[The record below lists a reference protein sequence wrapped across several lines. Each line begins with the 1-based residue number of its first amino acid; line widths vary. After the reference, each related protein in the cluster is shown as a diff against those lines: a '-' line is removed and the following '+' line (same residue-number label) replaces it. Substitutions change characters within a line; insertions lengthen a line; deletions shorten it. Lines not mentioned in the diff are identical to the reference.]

1 MRILWTGTTAGQ
13 LCALALLLLA
23 GVLLTSCVSVRVSE
37 DSDDAR
43 APLES
48 ASYLTENT
56 REGSATLED
65 GEFREQAA
73 PGSAAEL
80 VIRLGKWSLGDIDGQ
95 GDLDA
100 AAITVEDPGGSGTFY
115 YLHAL
120 IGDEDDLRDAAVA
133 FLGDRIRIEGVSVH
147 DGVITVALLDRPPDA
162 PFVEPPSVPVIRQ
175 FRLQGDDLA
184 ELSGASSGTF
194 ACDASLRE
202 LAACAEVSVFEG
214 ADDARSTLES
224 ATYLTENTREREAT
238 LEDGE
243 FRAPVAPGSAAELVI
258 RLGKWSLGDI
268 DGQGAL
274 DAAAVTVE
282 DPGGSG
288 TFYYLHALTG
298 DEGAVRDGGVAFL
311 GDRIRIEGV
320 SIHDGVITVAL
331 LDRPPD
337 APFVEPPSVPV
348 IRQFRLQGG
357 DLAELSGG
365 GGDDEGP
372 VCDSS
377 LPDAALVIVV
387 EPASGQ
393 TVSSGFRVSGCSR
406 THESNVNWQL
416 LDRSGAVLAEGFTSG
431 GGFDGPGEFSFT
443 VEYQSAERQL
453 ANLEVFELDESEG
466 QGFPPPRD
474 IVPLWL
480 DAAP

>member
-73 PGSAAEL
+73 PGSATEV

-95 GDLDA
+95 GALDA
-100 AAITVEDPGGSGTFY
+100 AAITVEDPGGSGTFR

-120 IGDEDDLRDAAVA
+120 IKDDDDLRDAGVA

-147 DGVITVALLDRPPDA
+147 DGVITVAMLDRRPDD
-162 PFVEPPSVPVIRQ
+162 PF
-175 FRLQGDDLA
+175 
-184 ELSGASSGTF
+184 
-194 ACDASLRE
+194 
-202 LAACAEVSVFEG
+202 AA
-214 ADDARSTLES
+214 
-224 ATYLTENTREREAT
+224 
-238 LEDGE
+238 
-243 FRAPVAPGSAAELVI
+243 
-258 RLGKWSLGDI
+258 
-268 DGQGAL
+268 
-274 DAAAVTVE
+274 
-282 DPGGSG
+282 
-288 TFYYLHALTG
+288 
-298 DEGAVRDGGVAFL
+298 
-311 GDRIRIEGV
+311 
-320 SIHDGVITVAL
+320 
-331 LDRPPD
+331 
-337 APFVEPPSVPV
+337 PPSVPV

-357 DLAELSGG
+357 DLAEVSGD
-365 GGDDEGP
+365 GDSAFA
-372 VCDSS
+372 CDAS
-377 LPDAALVIVV
+377 LPDAALVIVRS
-387 EPASGQ
+387 PDSGDA
-393 TVSSGFRVSGCSR
+393 VASGFRVSGCSR
-406 THESNVNWQL
+406 THESNVVWQL

-443 VEYQSAERQL
+443 VEFQSAERQL
-453 ANLEVFELDESEG
+453 AHLEVFEVDESEG
-466 QGFPPPRD
+466 EGFPPPRD

>member
-73 PGSAAEL
+73 PGSATEV

-95 GDLDA
+95 GALDA
-100 AAITVEDPGGSGTFY
+100 AAITVEDPGGSGTFR

-120 IGDEDDLRDAAVA
+120 IKDDDDLRDAGVA

-147 DGVITVALLDRPPDA
+147 DGVITVAMLDRRPDD
-162 PFVEPPSVPVIRQ
+162 PFAAPPSVPVIRQ
-175 FRLQGDDLA
+175 FRLQGE
-184 ELSGASSGTF
+184 ELTEVSGSDGGSVF
-194 ACDASLRE
+194 ACDA
-202 LAACAEVSVFEG
+202 
-214 ADDARSTLES
+214 T
-224 ATYLTENTREREAT
+224 
-238 LEDGE
+238 
-243 FRAPVAPGSAAELVI
+243 
-258 RLGKWSLGDI
+258 
-268 DGQGAL
+268 
-274 DAAAVTVE
+274 
-282 DPGGSG
+282 
-288 TFYYLHALTG
+288 
-298 DEGAVRDGGVAFL
+298 
-311 GDRIRIEGV
+311 
-320 SIHDGVITVAL
+320 
-331 LDRPPD
+331 
-337 APFVEPPSVPV
+337 
-348 IRQFRLQGG
+348 
-357 DLAELSGG
+357 LAEDAS
-365 GGDDEGP
+365 DEGP
-372 VCDSS
+372 ACEENASDEAPACDTT
-377 LPDAALVIVV
+377 LPDAAFVIVHSP
-387 EPASGQ
+387 ESGA
-393 TVSSGFRVSGCSR
+393 TVSSGFAVSGCSR
-406 THESNVNWQL
+406 THESNVVWQL